1 MALYES
7 ASRCVA
13 IRLNIMEKEVDA
25 NGRHDPIRS
34 ISSRIMQPLSF
45 NFRKGKFICQKN
57 KLKSNKNSGG
67 QGFYTLTSAVRF
79 DIKAT
84 PSRRSRL

>member
-34 ISSRIMQPLSF
+34 ISSRIMQIG
-45 NFRKGKFICQKN
+45 R
-57 KLKSNKNSGG
+57 
-67 QGFYTLTSAVRF
+67 AHV
-79 DIKAT
+79 
-84 PSRRSRL
+84 